1 MLVNLYQK
9 DLLKQI
15 RKHKMTDNVFKK
27 YLNITGQVGTDKPN
41 YTNVKI
47 GTDKNYINV
56 DTNKKLKAQFNKN
69 NLGVEAFYDDNT
81 KNKGIKFKFNFNK
94 GGLASKK
101 GFI

>member
-1 MLVNLYQK
+1 V
-9 DLLKQI
+9 
-15 RKHKMTDNVFKK
+15 TDNPFIK

-41 YTNVKI
+41 YTNIKV
-47 GTDKNYINV
+47 GTDKNYIKY
-56 DTNKKLKAQFNKN
+56 DTNKKVKAEFNKN

-81 KNKGIKFKFNFNK
+81 KDKGIKFKFRFNK